1 MEEYFILSDLMEMI
15 IVLSIVVVLPISII
29 WLVTRNNTHK
39 INKRTEIILS
49 AIEKNPEIDIEDF
62 MRKALPPQKSVKEK
76 LSQKLL
82 LSCLCGFPGIACCL
96 ICLFLSFGGGYNSES
111 FWWTL
116 FIGLILIAIGL
127 AYVVSFFIGKKIF
140 SEEIQNNH

>member
-1 MEEYFILSDLMEMI
+1 MDEYRILSNLMEMVI
-15 IVLSIVVVLPISII
+15 LLSIVVVLPLSIV
-29 WLVTRNNTHK
+29 WLVIRNNTHK

-62 MRKALPPQKSVKEK
+62 MKKTLPPQKSIKEK

-82 LSCLCGFPGIACCL
+82 LSCLFGFPGIACCL
-96 ICLFLSFGGGYNSES
+96 ICLFLSFGGGYKPEG
-111 FWWTL
+111 FWGTL
-116 FIGLILIAIGL
+116 FIGLLLIAIGL

-140 SEEIQNNH
+140 SKEIQNNH